1 MIWRTGKPSRVT
13 MIGLALFS
21 IVVFFLAERTA
32 TPEKQAFFE
41 KKLQAANLAQLAQ
54 QAVRNSAEPMGLRID
69 PQNDPYATGIIGQ
82 ERTAITTDRGVVV
95 SKILATNPNYAAA
108 FVELLQ
114 DARVHARD
122 VIAVGM
128 TGSLPGWNIAFLAAC
143 KVLDVRPLIITSVG
157 ASDWGANVPGMTWLD
172 METIFNDK
180 GLWKFKSLAAS
191 VGGSSDNGRGLS
203 PEGRD
208 LLREAINNNHVQLI
222 AEDTLEASIQKRMDL
237 YRAARAGKRIVAYV
251 NIGGGASSVG
261 GVQNVKLIPPGLT
274 RHLAIRNF
282 PIRAVINRM
291 AEEGLPVINLLDVP
305 KLAPR
310 WNLPIVLEDK
320 PPEIGQGTLFFQDRY
335 SVTNTIVLTIIL
347 AVVLFVFIRIDLA
360 HYLFRKKKPA
370 AASHSTASTP
380 TEGEHDDLL

>member
-1 MIWRTGKPSRVT
+1 MIWRTGKPSKVT

-21 IVVFFLAERTA
+21 ILVFFLAERTA

-54 QAVRNSAEPMGLRID
+54 QAVRNSAESMGLKID

-95 SKILATNPNYAAA
+95 SKVLATNPNYAAA

-114 DARVHARD
+114 DAHVHARD
-122 VIAVGM
+122 VVAVGM

-172 METIFNDK
+172 METIFAAK

-208 LLREAINNNHVQLI
+208 LLREAIRRNHVQLI

-237 YRAARAGKRIVAYV
+237 YRAARAGKRIVCYV
-251 NIGGGASSVG
+251 NIGGGAASVG

-310 WNLPIVLEDK
+310 WNFPIVLEDK

-335 SVTNTIVLTIIL
+335 SVTNTIVLTLIL
-347 AVVLFVFIRIDLA
+347 AAVLFVFIRIDLA
-360 HYLFRKKKPA
+360 HYLFRRKRKPA
-370 AASHSTASTP
+370 MAS
-380 TEGEHDDLL
+380 EGENDDLL